1 MGRKNP
7 KNGPLNV
14 HCKGNESEFLWVK
27 PDDVSIENSFFFI
40 LCFISTSTV
49 LNINL
54 FKSFCFV
61 SLKTC

>member
-27 PDDVSIENSFFFI
+27 PDDVSIENSFFLF
-40 LCFISTSTV
+40 SV
-49 LNINL
+49 LYL
-54 FKSFCFV
+54 
-61 SLKTC
+61 LQQY